1 MRCMVEN
8 PKHEVTVRRI
18 GSGWNVRVLID
29 GVVNQEMRVFNRQ
42 DIGTA
47 ARDMLRWEDKV
58 GNISKY
64 ADSSRNRNK
73 SDRKP
78 QRLSYIGRVQV
89 VGNVTEK
96 KKWTSNYENY
106 QSV

>member
-1 MRCMVEN
+1 MKVLVNN

-29 GVVNQEMRVFNRQ
+29 GVVNQEMRVFNRL

-47 ARDMLRWEDKV
+47 AREMLRWEDKC

-73 SDRKP
+73 TNRKP
-78 QRLSYIGRVQV
+78 QRLDYVGKVIRVI
-89 VGNVTEK
+89 K
-96 KKWTSNYENY
+96 
-106 QSV
+106 